1 MKVMTTNGSSS
12 APELIDLLA
21 TIPSRTSFADRL
33 RSLALSG
40 PLEEK
45 ILFENNFLT
54 GLTDQNRKNAVL
66 TVDNEKELAC
76 EVLRQRHLFTE
87 YLLTTQHFRQA
98 ALTVVQNIYLFSNRK
113 IFFSS
118 EETSTE
124 NERREALLL
133 FSSGSSRSSIP
144 LAKTLQHLIIA
155 RIWNRILARAR
166 QEDLTDTHFLALAAV
181 VEKLNTLRNIYV
193 LLTTGLVKKLAA
205 QINSLY
211 KQSVTYED
219 AVQIGAI
226 GIARAAYRYHPSR
239 GVRFSTFAA
248 HWVFREIQQQAL
260 SGRLLRISSNTVEA
274 LSKAGKSKDETK
286 LNKFKKIVEST
297 TPVDGD
303 WCETF
308 DIEAYYQ
315 QATHPPSPAD
325 NCEAGQ
331 RHHLLLQSIDH
342 LLCRKSG
349 DIIKRRYGLPP
360 YQGRQQS
367 IIAISREYQVTRG
380 SIYQREQAA
389 LKKLKHH
396 LQGHLL

>member
-1 MKVMTTNGSSS
+1 MKVMTTSDSSS
-12 APELIDLLA
+12 APALIDLLA
-21 TIPSRTSFADRL
+21 TIASKASFADRL
-33 RSLALSG
+33 RSLALSA

-45 ILFENNFLT
+45 ILFENTFLN
-54 GLTDQNRKNAVL
+54 GLSGQNRKPAVL

-87 YLLTTQHFRQA
+87 YLLTTQRFRQA
-98 ALTVVQNIYLFSNRK
+98 VLTVVQNIYLFSNRK
-113 IFFSS
+113 IFFASP
-118 EETSTE
+118 ETSTE

-133 FSSGSSRSSIP
+133 FSSSTPRSSIP

-155 RIWNRILARAR
+155 RVWNRILAQAQ
-166 QEDLTDTHFLALAAV
+166 QEDLADKHFLALATV

-260 SGRLLRISSNTVEA
+260 SGRLVRISSNTVES
-274 LSKAGKSKDETK
+274 LSKAGRNEDETK
-286 LNKFKKIVEST
+286 LNKFKKIIEST
-297 TPVDGD
+297 TPVNSDR
-303 WCETF
+303 CEAF
-308 DIEAYYQ
+308 DVAAYCE

-325 NCEAGQ
+325 SCEAGQ
-331 RHHLLLQSIDH
+331 RHRLLLQSIDH
-342 LLCRKSG
+342 LLSRKSG

-360 YQGRQQS
+360 YQGQQS
-367 IIAISREYQVTRG
+367 IIAISRQYQVTRG